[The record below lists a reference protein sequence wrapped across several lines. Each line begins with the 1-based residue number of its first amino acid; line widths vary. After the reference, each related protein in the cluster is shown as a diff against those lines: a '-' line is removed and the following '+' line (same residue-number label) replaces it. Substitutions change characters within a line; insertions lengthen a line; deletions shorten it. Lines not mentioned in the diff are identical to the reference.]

1 MLRRISSALIAAA
14 LFMTLTAGIAF
25 AHTVGLEGEP
35 DCFGNRISHG
45 SASFH
50 ANEGHELTP
59 VERAALLEE
68 TVGFF
73 HTISPPD
80 FQEFLEDFFG
90 ENLEV
95 SVKEMTAFV
104 RAVCANEVPFPEE

>member
-1 MLRRISSALIAAA
+1 MGRKFFAATIAAVV
-14 LFMTLTAGIAF
+14 FMTLTAGVAL
-25 AHTVGLEGEP
+25 AHPVGVEGEP
-35 DCFGNRISHG
+35 DCFGMRISHG

-50 ANEGHELTP
+50 ADGGHELTP

-73 HTISPPD
+73 YAISPPE

-90 ENLEV
+90 ADLKV
-95 SVKEMTAFV
+95 STKEMTAFV